1 MVYDLI
7 PETNV
12 KVSDIRDTL
21 AYHGGVFT
29 SYEDGY
35 SNVIQYFGQSAK
47 INKWARFKP
56 ESYKKNF
63 DLTDDERFTNH
74 YGLSMTGYAS
84 LWGNPQL
91 VSVTD
96 GKIDISKDT
105 TGFLYKLCKGTLGQF
120 DYILP
125 QGGENS
131 PYRLGDFRGYNPTAV
146 NPLPQVTSGTYKYS
160 SNGLID
166 VHMNIATPSINGL
179 TMKLL
184 AYNANTRLEDLYY
197 GMIIYT
203 DGLTDVIFGTQTAEQ
218 KSKGRNVLTLTNS
231 QYATITNKRGEY
243 KAKAFLSNIPIA
255 LNDYSAQPSILLA
268 DDDTA
273 ASVVLVP
280 NYEDAIGLTKEI
292 KTISSTK
299 YRLVVKVTNN
309 SASAITVTSCKFLQS
324 GSLAED
330 SANNVPLTIAAWQTG
345 QVYYETGILSGSSFT
360 ATLVI
365 NGTTY
370 TV

>member
-7 PETNV
+7 PESNILLA
-12 KVSDIRDTL
+12 DIGDTL
-21 AYHGGVFT
+21 RAHGGSVNSSPHTFFT
-29 SYEDGY
+29 A
-35 SNVIQYFGQSAK
+35 SAN
-47 INKWARFKP
+47 INKWARYKP

-96 GKIDISKDT
+96 GKIDISEDT

-120 DYILP
+120 DYVLP
-125 QGGENS
+125 KGGENS

-179 TMKLL
+179 TMELL
-184 AYNANTRLEDLYY
+184 AYNANTPLQNLYY

-203 DGLTDVIFGTQTAEQ
+203 EGLTDVIFGTQTAEQ
-218 KSKGRNVLTLTNS
+218 KSKGRNVLTLTDS
-231 QYATITNKRGEY
+231 QYASITSKRGEY

-268 DDDTA
+268 DDDA
-273 ASVVLVP
+273 YSSVILVP
-280 NYEDAIGLTKEI
+280 NYEAEVGLTKKI

-299 YRLVVKVTNN
+299 YRLVVNVTNN

-324 GSLAED
+324 GSLVEG
-330 SANNVPLTIAAWQTG
+330 SANNVPLTIAAWATG
-345 QVYYETGILSGSSFT
+345 QVYYETGILSGNSFT

-365 NGTTY
+365 NGKTY

>member
-12 KVSDIRDTL
+12 KAEDIRDTL
-21 AYHGGVFT
+21 NANGGSV
-29 SYEDGY
+29 
-35 SNVIQYFGQSAK
+35 SNDLLTFFSISAK
-47 INKWARFKP
+47 VNKWARFKP

-84 LWGNPQL
+84 LFGNSQK

-96 GKIDISKDT
+96 GKIDISEDT

-125 QGGENS
+125 KGGENS

-166 VHMNIATPSINGL
+166 VQMAIATPSINGL
-179 TMKLL
+179 TMELL
-184 AYNANTRLEDLYY
+184 AYNANTPLEGMYY

-218 KSKGRNVLTLTNS
+218 KSKGRNVLTLTDS
-231 QYATITNKRGEY
+231 QYASITSKRGEY
-243 KAKAFLSNIPIA
+243 KAKAFLSNIPIG
-255 LNDYSAQPSILLA
+255 LNDYTAIPSILLA
-268 DDDTA
+268 DDDTY

-280 NYEDAIGLTKEI
+280 NYEAEVSLTKEI

-299 YRLVVKVTNN
+299 HRLVVNVTNN
-309 SASAITVTSCKFLQS
+309 TPRDIVVTSCSFLQS
-324 GSLAED
+324 GNLTED
-330 SANNVPLTIAAWQTG
+330 YANNTPLTIQAWQTG
-345 QVYYETGILSGSSFT
+345 QVYFETAFKPNSFT
-360 ATLVI
+360 ATLI
-365 NGTTY
+365 IDGNTY
-370 TV
+370 NI

>member
-1 MVYDLI
+1 MAVYSILPD
-7 PETNV
+7 TNL
-12 KVSDIRDTL
+12 KAEDIRDTL
-21 AYHGGVFT
+21 NSNGGSV
-29 SYEDGY
+29 
-35 SNVIQYFGQSAK
+35 SNDLLTFFATNAK

-63 DLTDDERFTNH
+63 DLTDEERFTNH

-84 LWGNPQL
+84 LWGN
-91 VSVTD
+91 SSKIKVTD
-96 GKIDISKDT
+96 GKIDISEDT

-120 DYILP
+120 DYVLP
-125 QGGENS
+125 KGGENS

-179 TMKLL
+179 TMELL
-184 AYNANTRLEDLYY
+184 AYNANTPLQNLYY

-203 DGLTDVIFGTQTAEQ
+203 EGLTDVIFGTQTAEQ
-218 KSKGRNVLTLTNS
+218 KSKGRNVLTLTDS
-231 QYATITNKRGEY
+231 QYASITSKRGEY
-243 KAKAFLSNIPIA
+243 KAKAFMSDKPIA
-255 LNDYSAQPSILLA
+255 LNDYTLASNPSIFLA
-268 DDDTA
+268 DDDTYS
-273 ASVVLVP
+273 SVILVP
-280 NYEDAIGLTKEI
+280 NYEAEVSLAKKI

-299 YRLVVKVTNN
+299 YRLIVNVTNN

-345 QVYYETGILSGSSFT
+345 QVYYETDILSGSNFT

-365 NGTTY
+365 NGKTY

>member
-1 MVYDLI
+1 MIYQILPQVNLKA
-7 PETNV
+7 E
-12 KVSDIRDTL
+12 DIRDTL
-21 AYHGGVFT
+21 NANGGSV
-29 SYEDGY
+29 
-35 SNVIQYFGQSAK
+35 SNDLLTFFSTSAK
-47 INKWARFKP
+47 VNKWARYKP
-56 ESYKKNF
+56 ESYKKDF
-63 DLTDDERFTNH
+63 DLTDDERFSNH

-84 LWGNPQL
+84 LWGNPQK

-96 GKIDISKDT
+96 GKIDISEDT

-120 DYILP
+120 DYVLP
-125 QGGENS
+125 KGGENS

-179 TMKLL
+179 TMELL
-184 AYNANTRLEDLYY
+184 AYNANTPLKGMYY

-218 KSKGRNVLTLTNS
+218 KSKGRNVLTLTDS

-243 KAKAFLSNIPIA
+243 KAKAFMSDKPIA
-255 LNDYSAQPSILLA
+255 LNDYTLASNPSIFLA
-268 DDDTA
+268 DDDTYS
-273 ASVVLVP
+273 SVILVP
-280 NYEDAIGLTKEI
+280 NYEAEVGLTKEI

-299 YRLVVKVTNN
+299 YRLIVNVTNN

-324 GSLAED
+324 GSLVED

-365 NGTTY
+365 NGKTY